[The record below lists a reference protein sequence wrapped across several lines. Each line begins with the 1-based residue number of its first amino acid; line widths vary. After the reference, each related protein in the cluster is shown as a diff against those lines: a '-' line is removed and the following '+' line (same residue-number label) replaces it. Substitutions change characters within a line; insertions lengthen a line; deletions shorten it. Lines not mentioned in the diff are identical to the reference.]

1 MANHSIMST
10 FKSCS
15 IKSSNEIIMSQM
27 SMSTNKHR
35 HFAQVCDWPRGHRHA
50 TPLIWDHWTSQGCH
64 ADKQQPNCQYLPST
78 TTNLPVNSFLYR
90 LLCPN
95 QGTKNRRQWWKMVKF
110 VLVTTPDKSQSAHA
124 EGLDYLKPITEEF
137 QEKTVLIMPLFHAF
151 GSLVTSL
158 PTLRMGGCLAILPKF
173 ESESFVNALQVCS
186 LTLLIL
192 IVLYIL

>member
-1 MANHSIMST
+1 
-10 FKSCS
+10 
-15 IKSSNEIIMSQM
+15 
-27 SMSTNKHR
+27 
-35 HFAQVCDWPRGHRHA
+35 
-50 TPLIWDHWTSQGCH
+50 
-64 ADKQQPNCQYLPST
+64 
-78 TTNLPVNSFLYR
+78 
-90 LLCPN
+90 
-95 QGTKNRRQWWKMVKF
+95 MVKF

-186 LTLLIL
+186 LTLNTNSIG
-192 IVLYIL
+192 

>member
-1 MANHSIMST
+1 MIDPEGIAMLPHSSGTTGLPKAVMLTNNNLIANI
-10 FKSCS
+10 
-15 IKSSNEIIMSQM
+15 SQV
-27 SMSTNKHR
+27 R
-35 HFAQVCDWPRGHRHA
+35 PQIC
-50 TPLIWDHWTSQGCH
+50 
-64 ADKQQPNCQYLPST
+64 
-78 TTNLPVNSFLYR
+78 NSFLYR

-124 EGLDYLKPITEEF
+124 EGLDYLLPITEEF

-186 LTLLIL
+186 LTLNSIGWF
-192 IVLYIL
+192 IAIIFP